1 MDYVFEFCSFVI
13 NRLIRIKER
22 DNNESWSKT
31 SEKLNNKSGY
41 KVSNV
46 SQSKEK
52 PMRET
57 GGGCDEGS
65 WETCSGNIIDKTKS
79 NDCEMIC
86 KTAIKKCKSEQKSI
100 IDNHSVENIM
110 STSSPSINDGNVID
124 AEPETDVGDRDG
136 LSEPEPLSQ
145 LANCESAVRVRKS
158 LENISVPSWYQK
170 YETNNINKSHKWRHI
185 KAEENWVL

>member
-1 MDYVFEFCSFVI
+1 VI
-13 NRLIRIKER
+13 NILKRVKER
-22 DNNESWSKT
+22 DSKENWSKT
-31 SEKLNNKSGY
+31 SEKLNNKSGN

-52 PMRET
+52 PMREI
-57 GGGCDEGS
+57 GGGCDEGRKTHS
-65 WETCSGNIIDKTKS
+65 SNNIDKTKS

-100 IDNHSVENIM
+100 IDNQSVEKIM
-110 STSSPSINDGNVID
+110 SSNDGNVID
-124 AEPETDVGDRDG
+124 LEPETAVGDRDD
-136 LSEPEPLSQ
+136 LPESEPLSQ

-170 YETNNINKSHKWRHI
+170 YETNNINKSQKWRHI
-185 KAEENWVL
+185 RAEENWILWG